1 MGSVGAV
8 HEERVAIVAPGA
20 SEIHLADAVGCREPA
35 VVEHVAIGLVLGSGG
50 GGDVGVGL
58 AVNLTILK
66 PSHRWAEDEVG
77 GSLDVASLEEQR
89 GTGIARIDGVLVAQ
103 EAAVDE
109 TQMVALGMQGHGL
122 AQAGGIVL
130 DGDVTEGDAAAL
142 HLHRIGAE
150 GAHAL
155 GAVG

>member
-1 MGSVGAV
+1 M
-8 HEERVAIVAPGA
+8 
-20 SEIHLADAVGCREPA
+20 
-35 VVEHVAIGLVLGSGG
+35 
-50 GGDVGVGL
+50 
-58 AVNLTILK
+58 NLTILK

-130 DGDVTEGDAAAL
+130 NGDVTEGDAAAL